1 MTGPPEEDLHPMNA
15 ARKQLGIATVIVI
28 VAGAIASAAN
38 G

>member
-1 MTGPPEEDLHPMNA
+1 MAKPPEEDLHPMNA
-15 ARKQLGIATVIVI
+15 AREQLAIATVIVI